1 MGEGR
6 GEQAAHQEHALY
18 REQESGESGMRSELR
33 VGWQRGGAGVSGLM
47 CLSGFLGGRS
57 KRTRKGERRRSWVV
71 ECACAEQAGSSGR
84 VWRGL
89 LEEKQGKREA
99 KGKERAGGRGENV
112 VCACVR
118 ALATTA
124 AGESRG

>member
-6 GEQAAHQEHALY
+6 GEQAVHQEHAPY
-18 REQESGESGMRSELR
+18 REQQSGESGMRNELR

-57 KRTRKGERRRSWVV
+57 KRTRQGERRRSWVV
-71 ECACAEQAGSSGR
+71 ECACAERAGSSGR

-99 KGKERAGGRGENV
+99 KGKERAGGGVRTWSAH
-112 VCACVR
+112 AC
-118 ALATTA
+118 
-124 AGESRG
+124 EH